1 MRCTS
6 IFPCIM
12 TMISNFKIF
21 FIFQIFIFKFFFTN
35 RIDFW
40 IFIWF
45 MLLFFFLILTIFIVC
60 SFNNSQ
66 NLFVQSLPVFTLH
79 LFSMLLNEDLVGI
92 EKPEKISSLTF
103 VIDELSELFLHLSIF
118 SIIHSRSAKIMNSA
132 LSDFW
137 YWLNYNILVSSES
150 IKIIKRKFLHTFLC
164 IQVCFLLQKK
174 ESNSNNKNR
183 HDVYKL
189 FLLIMLRDFLL
200 QDNAIFVI

>member
-1 MRCTS
+1 M
-6 IFPCIM
+6 
-12 TMISNFKIF
+12 
-21 FIFQIFIFKFFFTN
+21 
-35 RIDFW
+35 
-40 IFIWF
+40 
-45 MLLFFFLILTIFIVC
+45 C

-66 NLFVQSLPVFTLH
+66 NFFIQSLPVYTLH

-92 EKPEKISSLTF
+92 EKPDQISSLTF

-150 IKIIKRKFLHTFLC
+150 IKIINKKLFLHTFLC

-174 ESNSNNKNR
+174 ESNLNNKNR